1 MRGFILR
8 KTVSASL
15 PLHDLRFYCLL
26 REPFMHPTPLP
37 TLSRRLLLASAAA
50 STLPWLGMGHA
61 LAQDATIALGQSTD
75 LSGPLADLGQ
85 AMHQG
90 AQLVFNA
97 VNARGGIHGR
107 SITLNTLDD
116 AYDVKRAEA
125 NAKQLLADSNTFALF
140 NCFGTPHTEAILPL
154 VKESGTPFFAPLT
167 GAQSARVNA
176 RNVFNIRASY
186 AEEVE
191 KQIQHLATVGI
202 KRIAVAY
209 QANSF
214 GQEVFT
220 SAQRSMTK
228 LKLPE
233 GVSATVENDGH
244 DAKVAAQKIAQ
255 SEPEAVILGLAGKPT
270 LEFVKAFRALRRGT
284 ALYALSVMGTPATLT
299 ALGPDAA
306 GLNITQVV
314 PMPSS
319 PTVGISREFLQAWK
333 AAGVK
338 ADPSHLALEGYINAR
353 VFCEAL
359 QRAGKNLTRAG
370 FIDALWTF
378 KKWDLGGF
386 EINATEPGHNASR
399 FVELTL
405 VGRDGKFMR

>member
-1 MRGFILR
+1 MQH
-8 KTVSASL
+8 SC
-15 PLHDLRFYCLL
+15 P
-26 REPFMHPTPLP
+26 PPP
-37 TLSRRLLLASAAA
+37 LSRRTLLAGAAA
-50 STLPWLGMGHA
+50 ATLPWLGLGPA
-61 LAQDATIALGQSTD
+61 RAQDTAIVLGQTTA

-107 SITLNTLDD
+107 TITLNTLDD
-116 AYDVKRAEA
+116 AYDVKKAEA

-167 GAQSARVNA
+167 GAQSARVAA

-186 AEEVE
+186 AEEVD
-191 KQIQHLATVGI
+191 KMVQHLHTVGI
-202 KRIAVAY
+202 KKISIAY
-209 QANSF
+209 QANAF
-214 GQEVFT
+214 GKEIDN
-220 SAQRSMTK
+220 AAHRAMAK

-233 GVSATVENDGH
+233 GVSATVANDGQ
-244 DAKVAAQKIAQ
+244 DAKAAAQKIAQ
-255 SEPEAVILGLAGKPT
+255 AEPEAVILGLAGKPT

-299 ALGPDAA
+299 ALGADAA
-306 GLNITQVV
+306 GINITQVV

-319 PTVGISREFLQAWK
+319 PTVPISREFLQAWK
-333 AAGVK
+333 ASGAK
-338 ADPSHLALEGYINAR
+338 TEPSHLALEGYINAR

-359 QRAGKNLTRAG
+359 QRAGKNLTRSS
-370 FIDALWTF
+370 FLDALWTF